1 VDDVEIVVIPPDI
14 DEITDEDILENELIH
29 TIVYDVN
36 RISDV
41 Q

>member
-14 DEITDEDILENELIH
+14 DVFTDEDILENEFH
-29 TIVYDVN
+29 TTVYDVI
-36 RISDV
+36 RTSEV